1 MNEEILKYNE
11 FFNYVKEGLIKTY
24 PIKTTV
30 KLLKS
35 ELRGLTFNIDFEMDT
50 NTIFI
55 KLLSKDINIHR
66 LISIYRSIN
75 LCGYFV
81 SNYDFY
87 NTSDSIIGYLVHE
100 NVLNSN
106 FTKSLLDMIENS
118 HFVQITIESK
128 YNKDIKMPEFLYHVT
143 LKSNQSK
150 IERIGL
156 VPKSKNKRANHNDRI
171 YLGFDEIITKN
182 LSYQFK
188 EKGAYI
194 LLRID
199 TNGLNIKIYDDPD
212 FTENGVYT
220 YDNIP
225 KSNIKIIEEFKV

>member
-1 MNEEILKYNE
+1 MTEEILKYNE
-11 FFNYVKEGLIKTY
+11 FFNYIKEGLIKTY

-30 KLLKS
+30 KLLKR
-35 ELRGLTFNIDFEMDT
+35 EFRGLTFNIDFEMDT

-55 KLLSKDINIHR
+55 KLLSKDINLHR

-87 NTSDSIIGYLVHE
+87 NASDDVIGYLVHE
-100 NVLNSN
+100 NGLSSK
-106 FTKSLLDMIENS
+106 FTESLSDMINNS

-128 YNKDIKMPEFLYHVT
+128 YNKDVKIPELLYHVT
-143 LKSNQSK
+143 SKDNQPK
-150 IERIGL
+150 IEKVGL

-171 YLGFDEIITKN
+171 YLGFDKIITKN
-182 LSYQFK
+182 LSYQFQ
-188 EKGAYI
+188 EKGSYI
-194 LLRID
+194 LLKIE
-199 TNGLNIKIYDDPD
+199 TSGLNIKIYDDPD
-212 FTENGVYT
+212 FTESGVYT

-225 KSNIKIIEEFKV
+225 SSNIKIIEEFIV